1 MGWNQCVQSA
11 GGIMPAKTL
20 AAFRNVAIVG
30 TGPTGLYTL
39 HHLLQRGQKLTAT
52 LFEAAPLAG
61 VGSPYSPETT
71 QASML
76 ANIASIEIPPLGE
89 TYLDWLRRQPD
100 AMLQVYGVNAT
111 TLHERQFLPRLLLGG
126 WFRDALER
134 MIREANAQG
143 HRIAL
148 REAARVLDVEP
159 VGAEYR
165 VTFAAPSGTESL
177 LFTHVVLATGHDWP
191 DDPDHQDR
199 HFVSPWSGLI
209 EAKVPAQPVGILG
222 TSLSGI
228 DAAMAVACQ
237 HGHFVEGED
246 TTYHPNPGSEGL
258 KITLMS
264 RNGLIPEADFWCA
277 LPYRPLVHVTEAAL
291 AQAQAAGAEG
301 LIDRLWHLF
310 KLELSEAD
318 PAYARAISLADLT
331 PEAFASAYFAP
342 RLAADPFVWAAEN
355 LAEVQRN
362 TAQRRTVEWRY
373 AILRMHEPMETLV
386 ASFNDRDR
394 SRFEALQR
402 VFVDNYAAVPPQ
414 SIRRMLALHRA
425 GILTVLSLGDDYSLT
440 HADGKT
446 LVLAET
452 GQEQTFAVYV
462 DARGQRPLGLSDLP
476 FPNLRAA
483 LGEGDGPVPISS
495 SFALSEPHLAGIYLP
510 AAPYLLSRLPFVQGI
525 VSSCDLGQEVA
536 RAIIPDAPEKLA

>member
-1 MGWNQCVQSA
+1 
-11 GGIMPAKTL
+11 MPTETV
-20 AAFRNVAIVG
+20 AAFRNLAIVG

-39 HHLLQRGQKLTAT
+39 HHLLQRGQKLTVT

-89 TYLDWLRRQPD
+89 TYLDWLKRQPD
-100 AMLQVYGVNAT
+100 AMLRVYGVNAT
-111 TLHERQFLPRLLLGG
+111 NLHERQFLPRLLLGG

-134 MIREANAQG
+134 MIRDANAQG

-159 VGAEYR
+159 AGAEYR
-165 VTFAAPSGTESL
+165 VTFTTAVGTESL
-177 LFTHVVLATGHDWP
+177 LFSHVVLATGHDWP
-191 DDPDHQDR
+191 DDPDHDDLL
-199 HFVSPWSGLI
+199 FVSPWSGLI
-209 EAKVPAQPVGILG
+209 EAKVPALPVGILG

-237 HGHFVEGED
+237 HGHFDEGE
-246 TTYHPNPGSEGL
+246 TTVYHPNPGSEGL

-264 RNGLIPEADFWCA
+264 RNGLIPEADFWCP
-277 LPYRPLVHVTEAAL
+277 LPYRPLAHVTEAAL
-291 AQAQAAGAEG
+291 AQAQAGGAAG
-301 LIDRLWHLF
+301 LLDRLWHLF

-318 PAYARAISLADLT
+318 PAYARSIGLADLT
-331 PEAFASAYFAP
+331 PEAFATAYFAP

-362 TAQRRTVEWRY
+362 TTQRRTVEWRY
-373 AILRMHEPMETLV
+373 AILRLHEPMETLV
-386 ASFNDRDR
+386 ASFNDHDR

-402 VFVDNYAAVPPQ
+402 VFIDNYAAVPPQ
-414 SIRRMLALHRA
+414 SIRRLLALHRA
-425 GILTVLSLGDDYSLT
+425 NILTVLSLGEDYSLT
-440 HADGKT
+440 HAEGET
-446 LVLAET
+446 VVQTET
-452 GQEQTFAVYV
+452 GAQQTFAVFV
-462 DARGQRPLGLSDLP
+462 DARGQRALGLSDLP
-476 FPNLRAA
+476 FPKLRAA
-483 LGEGDGPVPISS
+483 LGKNDGPVPLNT
-495 SFALSEPHLAGIYLP
+495 SFALQKPSLAGIYLP

-525 VSSCDLGQEVA
+525 VSSCDLGHEVA
-536 RAIIPDAPEKLA
+536 RAIIPDAPAMLA